1 MAGFQKAKKEKIYLK
16 VLLAGASGSGKS
28 YSALKLAT
36 GIANKMGGRIAAI
49 DTEAGRIR
57 YYANEFDFDDLQLS
71 EPYTPEKY
79 IEAITQ
85 AVDEGYSVLIIDS
98 ITHEWNYILDQVD
111 KMPGTNSYTKWGKLT
126 PRHNKFTEK
135 MIQSSINIIATV
147 RGKDAYV
154 LEQDKNGKS
163 VPKKVGLGYTQRD
176 GLEYEYTVTFNID
189 QTNHV
194 ATAQK
199 DNTHL
204 FENKYEMLTEKDGEA
219 LYDWANS
226 GEEKVPTLEEKL
238 KPIQK
243 KVIDTAVEKGG
254 SKNQDVV
261 EILKKYGIVNPSD
274 CLDEE
279 KLTNTL
285 KELENLENEES
296 K

>member
-1 MAGFQKAKKEKIYLK
+1 MAGFTKAKKEKIYLK

-36 GIANKMGGRIAAI
+36 GITNKVGGRIAAI

-57 YYANEFDFDDLQLS
+57 YYANEFDFDDLQLE

-79 IEAITQ
+79 IDAINQ
-85 AVDEGYSVLIIDS
+85 AVDGGYSVLIIDS
-98 ITHEWNYILDQVD
+98 ITHEWNYIIDQVD
-111 KMPGTNSYTKWGKLT
+111 KIPGSNSYTKWAKLT

-135 MIQSSINIIATV
+135 IIQSPINIIATV

-154 LEQDKNGKS
+154 LEQDKNGKQI
-163 VPKKVGLGYTQRD
+163 PKKVGLGYTQRD

-194 ATAQK
+194 STAQK

-204 FENKYEMLTEKDGEA
+204 FENRYEMLTEKDGEA

-226 GEEKVPTLEEKL
+226 GEEPAFNATRAQQEIIELA
-238 KPIQK
+238 
-243 KVIDTAVEKGG
+243 TALGG
-254 SKNQDVV
+254 SKNEKVKEATID
-261 EILKKYGIVNPSD
+261 ILGVANPKA
-274 CLDEE
+274 CNDEN
-279 KLTNTL
+279 KLKASLAKL
-285 KELENLENEES
+285 KEIKGE
-296 K
+296 

>member
-1 MAGFQKAKKEKIYLK
+1 MTGFQKAKKEKIYLK

-85 AVDEGYSVLIIDS
+85 AVDGGYSVLIIDS

-111 KMPGTNSYTKWGKLT
+111 KIPGTNSYTKWGKLT

-135 MIQSSINIIATV
+135 MIQSPINIIATV

-154 LEQDKNGKS
+154 LEQDKNGKQ

-219 LYDWANS
+219 LYEWANS
-226 GEEKVPTLEEKL
+226 GEERVPTLEEKL

-243 KVIDTAVEKGG
+243 KVTDTAVEKGG
-254 SKNQDVV
+254 SKNPSVV
-261 EILKKYGIVNPSD
+261 EVLKKYGIVNPSD

-279 KLTNTL
+279 KLNNTL
-285 KELENLENEES
+285 EELE
-296 K
+296 KIGK

>member
-85 AVDEGYSVLIIDS
+85 AVDSGYNVLIIDS

-111 KMPGTNSYTKWGKLT
+111 KIPGTNSYTKWGKLT

-135 MIQSSINIIATV
+135 MIQSPINIIATV

-154 LEQDKNGKS
+154 LEQDKNGKQ

-219 LYDWANS
+219 LYEWANS
-226 GEEKVPTLEEKL
+226 GEERVPTLEEKL

-285 KELENLENEES
+285 KELENLENKES

>member
-1 MAGFQKAKKEKIYLK
+1 MTGFQKAKKEKIYLK

-79 IEAITQ
+79 IDAITQ
-85 AVDEGYSVLIIDS
+85 AVDGGYSVLIIDS

-111 KMPGTNSYTKWGKLT
+111 KIPGTNSYTKWGKLT

-135 MIQSSINIIATV
+135 MIQSPINIIATV

-154 LEQDKNGKS
+154 LEQDKNGKQ

-219 LYDWANS
+219 LYEWANS
-226 GEEKVPTLEEKL
+226 GEERVPTLEEKL
-238 KPIQK
+238 KPLQK
-243 KVIDTAVEKGG
+243 QVTDVAVKKGG
-254 SKNQDVV
+254 SKNPSVV
-261 EILKKYGIVNPSD
+261 EVLKKYGIINPSD

-279 KLTNTL
+279 KLNNTL
-285 KELENLENEES
+285 KELEKIENKE

>member
-1 MAGFQKAKKEKIYLK
+1 MTGFQKAKKEKIYLK

-85 AVDEGYSVLIIDS
+85 AVDGGYSVLIIDS

-111 KMPGTNSYTKWGKLT
+111 KIPGANSYTKWGKLT

-135 MIQSSINIIATV
+135 MIQSPINIIATV

-154 LEQDKNGKS
+154 LEQDKNGKQ

-219 LYDWANS
+219 LYEWANS
-226 GEEKVPTLEEKL
+226 GEERVPTLEEKL

-243 KVIDTAVEKGG
+243 KVTDTAVKKGG
-254 SKNQDVV
+254 SKNPSVV
-261 EILKKYGIVNPSD
+261 EVLKKYEIINPSD

-279 KLTNTL
+279 KLNNAL
-285 KELENLENEES
+285 EELEKIENKE

>member
-1 MAGFQKAKKEKIYLK
+1 MTGFQKAKKEKIYLK

-36 GIANKMGGRIAAI
+36 GIANKMDGRIAAI

-85 AVDEGYSVLIIDS
+85 AVDSGYNVLIIDS

-111 KMPGTNSYTKWGKLT
+111 KIPGTNSYTKWGKLT

-135 MIQSSINIIATV
+135 MIQSPINIIATV

-154 LEQDKNGKS
+154 LEQDKNGKQ

-219 LYDWANS
+219 LYEWANS
-226 GEEKVPTLEEKL
+226 GEERVPTLEEKL

-243 KVIDTAVEKGG
+243 KVTDTAVEKGG
-254 SKNQDVV
+254 SKNPSVV
-261 EILKKYGIVNPSD
+261 EVLKKYGIVNPSD

-279 KLTNTL
+279 KLNNTL
-285 KELENLENEES
+285 EELE
-296 K
+296 KIGK

>member
-85 AVDEGYSVLIIDS
+85 AVDSGYNVLIIDS

-111 KMPGTNSYTKWGKLT
+111 KIPGANSYTKWGKLT

-135 MIQSSINIIATV
+135 MIQSPINIIATV

-154 LEQDKNGKS
+154 LEQDKNGKQ

-219 LYDWANS
+219 LYEWANS
-226 GEEKVPTLEEKL
+226 GEERVPTLEEKL

-285 KELENLENEES
+285 KELENLENKEN

>member
-1 MAGFQKAKKEKIYLK
+1 MTGFQKAKKEKIYLK
-16 VLLAGASGSGKS
+16 ILLAGASGSGKS

-85 AVDEGYSVLIIDS
+85 AVDGGYSVLIIDS

-111 KMPGTNSYTKWGKLT
+111 KIPGTNSYTKWGKLT

-135 MIQSSINIIATV
+135 MIQSPINIIATV

-154 LEQDKNGKS
+154 LEQDKNGKQ

-219 LYDWANS
+219 LYEWANS
-226 GEEKVPTLEEKL
+226 GEERVPTLEEKL
-238 KPIQK
+238 KPLQK
-243 KVIDTAVEKGG
+243 QVTDTAVKKGG
-254 SKNQDVV
+254 SKNPSVV
-261 EILKKYGIVNPSD
+261 EVLKKYGIINPSD

-279 KLTNTL
+279 KLNNTL
-285 KELENLENEES
+285 KELEKIENKE

>member
-57 YYANEFDFDDLQLS
+57 YYANEFNFDDLQLS

-85 AVDEGYSVLIIDS
+85 AVDSGYNVLIIDS

-111 KMPGTNSYTKWGKLT
+111 KIPGTNSYTKWGKLT

-135 MIQSSINIIATV
+135 MIQSPINIIATV

-154 LEQDKNGKS
+154 LEQDKNGKQ

-226 GEEKVPTLEEKL
+226 GEERVPTLEEKL

-285 KELENLENEES
+285 KELENLENKES

>member
-1 MAGFQKAKKEKIYLK
+1 MTGFQKAKKEKIYLK

-36 GIANKMGGRIAAI
+36 GIANKIGGRIAAI

-85 AVDEGYSVLIIDS
+85 AVDGGYSVLIIDS
-98 ITHEWNYILDQVD
+98 ITHEWNYILEQVD
-111 KMPGTNSYTKWGKLT
+111 KIPGTNSYTKWGKLT

-135 MIQSSINIIATV
+135 MIQSPINIIATV

-154 LEQDKNGKS
+154 LEQDKNGKQ

-219 LYDWANS
+219 LYEWANS
-226 GEEKVPTLEEKL
+226 GEERVPTLEEKL
-238 KPIQK
+238 KPLQK
-243 KVIDTAVEKGG
+243 QVTDVAVKKGG
-254 SKNQDVV
+254 SKNPSVV
-261 EILKKYGIVNPSD
+261 EVLKKYEIINPSD

-279 KLTNTL
+279 KLNNTL
-285 KELENLENEES
+285 KELEKIENKE

>member
-1 MAGFQKAKKEKIYLK
+1 MTGFQKAKKEKIYLK

-85 AVDEGYSVLIIDS
+85 AVDGGYSVLIIDS

-111 KMPGTNSYTKWGKLT
+111 KIPGTNSYTKWGKLT

-135 MIQSSINIIATV
+135 MIQSPINIIATV

-154 LEQDKNGKS
+154 LEQDKNGKQ

-219 LYDWANS
+219 LYEWANS
-226 GEEKVPTLEEKL
+226 GEERVPTLEEKL
-238 KPIQK
+238 KPLQK
-243 KVIDTAVEKGG
+243 QVTDVAVKKGG
-254 SKNQDVV
+254 SKNPSVV
-261 EILKKYGIVNPSD
+261 EVLKKYEIINPSD

-279 KLTNTL
+279 KLNNTL
-285 KELENLENEES
+285 KELEKIENKE

>member
-1 MAGFQKAKKEKIYLK
+1 MTGFQKAKKEKIYLK

-85 AVDEGYSVLIIDS
+85 AVDGGYSVLIIDS

-111 KMPGTNSYTKWGKLT
+111 KIPGTNSYTKWGKLT

-135 MIQSSINIIATV
+135 MIQSPINIIATV

-154 LEQDKNGKS
+154 LEQDKNGKQ

-219 LYDWANS
+219 LYEWANS
-226 GEEKVPTLEEKL
+226 GEERVPTLEEKL

-243 KVIDTAVEKGG
+243 KVTDTAVEKGG
-254 SKNQDVV
+254 SKNPKVV
-261 EILKKYGIVNPSD
+261 EVLKKYGIINPSD

-279 KLTNTL
+279 KLNNAL
-285 KELENLENEES
+285 EELEKIE

>member
-1 MAGFQKAKKEKIYLK
+1 MTGFQKAKKEKIYLK

-85 AVDEGYSVLIIDS
+85 AVDGGYSVLIIDS

-111 KMPGTNSYTKWGKLT
+111 KIPGTNSYTKWGKLT

-135 MIQSSINIIATV
+135 MIQSPINIIATV

-154 LEQDKNGKS
+154 LEQDKNGKQ

-219 LYDWANS
+219 LYEWANS
-226 GEEKVPTLEEKL
+226 GEERVPTLEEKL
-238 KPIQK
+238 KPLQK
-243 KVIDTAVEKGG
+243 QVTDTAVKKGG
-254 SKNQDVV
+254 SKNPSVV
-261 EILKKYGIVNPSD
+261 EVLKKYEIINPSD

-279 KLTNTL
+279 KLNNTL
-285 KELENLENEES
+285 KELEKIENKE

>member
-1 MAGFQKAKKEKIYLK
+1 MTGFQKAKKEKIYLK

-85 AVDEGYSVLIIDS
+85 AVDGGYSVLIIDS

-111 KMPGTNSYTKWGKLT
+111 KIPGTNSYTKWGKLT

-135 MIQSSINIIATV
+135 MIQSPINIIATV

-154 LEQDKNGKS
+154 LEQDKNGKQ

-219 LYDWANS
+219 LYEWANS
-226 GEEKVPTLEEKL
+226 GEERVPTLEEKL

-243 KVIDTAVEKGG
+243 KVTDTAVEKGG
-254 SKNQDVV
+254 SKNPSVV
-261 EILKKYGIVNPSD
+261 EVLKKYGIVNPSD

-279 KLTNTL
+279 KLNNAL
-285 KELENLENEES
+285 EELE
-296 K
+296 KIGK

>member
-1 MAGFQKAKKEKIYLK
+1 MTGFQKAKKEKIYLK

-79 IEAITQ
+79 IDGITQ
-85 AVDEGYSVLIIDS
+85 AVDGGYSVLIIDS

-111 KMPGTNSYTKWGKLT
+111 KIPGTNSYTKWGKLT

-135 MIQSSINIIATV
+135 MIQSPINIIATV

-154 LEQDKNGKS
+154 LEQDKNGKQ

-219 LYDWANS
+219 LYEWANS
-226 GEEKVPTLEEKL
+226 GEERVPTLEEKL
-238 KPIQK
+238 KPLQK
-243 KVIDTAVEKGG
+243 QVTDTAVKKGG
-254 SKNQDVV
+254 SKNPSVV
-261 EILKKYGIVNPSD
+261 EVLKKYGIINPSD

-279 KLTNTL
+279 KLNNTL
-285 KELENLENEES
+285 KELEKIENKE

>member
-1 MAGFQKAKKEKIYLK
+1 MTGFQKAKKEKIYLK
-16 VLLAGASGSGKS
+16 ILLAGASGSGKS

-85 AVDEGYSVLIIDS
+85 AVDGGYSVLIIDS

-111 KMPGTNSYTKWGKLT
+111 KIPGTNSYTKWGKLT

-135 MIQSSINIIATV
+135 MIQSPINIIATV

-154 LEQDKNGKS
+154 LEQDKNGKQ

-219 LYDWANS
+219 LYEWANS
-226 GEEKVPTLEEKL
+226 GEERVPTLEEKL
-238 KPIQK
+238 KPLQK
-243 KVIDTAVEKGG
+243 QVTDVAVKKGG
-254 SKNQDVV
+254 SKNPSVV
-261 EILKKYGIVNPSD
+261 EVLKKYGIINPSD

-279 KLTNTL
+279 KLNNTL
-285 KELENLENEES
+285 KELEKIENKE

>member
-85 AVDEGYSVLIIDS
+85 AVDGGYNVLIIDS

-111 KMPGTNSYTKWGKLT
+111 KIPGANSYTKWGKLT

-135 MIQSSINIIATV
+135 MIQSPINIIATV

-154 LEQDKNGKS
+154 LEQDKNGKQ

-219 LYDWANS
+219 LYEWANS
-226 GEEKVPTLEEKL
+226 GEERVPTLEEKL

-285 KELENLENEES
+285 KELEKLENKEN